1 MKIKCEFCG
10 SMINDTESVCPS
22 CGAPNKNVRRS
33 SGDQPLTIQELRQ
46 WYESKGLPPES
57 VTRFFIGKDIR
68 EPRAFGIYF
77 DENTGNYIVYKNKA
91 SGQRAVRYQG
101 TDEAYAVNELF
112 QRLKQEITQQK
123 MNNAKKQQGSGQ
135 MPPKKPQKSLP
146 RRLLGLVGKLVGA
159 FVGCIVFL
167 LILGLIVTRNDI
179 TEGYYIYG
187 NTGYYYSTT
196 AYQDLNWFRC
206 PDGLDKSAALR

>member
-77 DENTGNYIVYKNKA
+77 DENTGNWVLK
-91 SGQRAVRYQG
+91 SGQIIPHPFCGWQPTKR
-101 TDEAYAVNELF
+101 
-112 QRLKQEITQQK
+112 
-123 MNNAKKQQGSGQ
+123 
-135 MPPKKPQKSLP
+135 SLP
-146 RRLLGLVGKLVGA
+146 VCPWPLAR
-159 FVGCIVFL
+159 
-167 LILGLIVTRNDI
+167 VTR
-179 TEGYYIYG
+179 
-187 NTGYYYSTT
+187 
-196 AYQDLNWFRC
+196 
-206 PDGLDKSAALR
+206 KVAL